1 MRPNMLAPTL
11 FAAIAGMTGLAGLAG
26 LAAPAAAQ
34 SDFQWRGTVAEGH
47 TIEIRGVN
55 GAVRAMPS
63 ADRAVHVEA
72 TRQARR
78 SDPESVRIE
87 VVQHGGGVTICA
99 VYPTPAGAR
108 RENECR
114 PGGGQNSVRD
124 NDVRVDFV
132 VRVPAGVRFEGHTV
146 NGGIEAAGLQSD
158 VKVATVNGSVNIET
172 SGFAQANT
180 VNGNITC
187 KLGSG
192 PLTGDLAF
200 ETVNGSVTLEM
211 PAGLHAD
218 FRGSTVNGRIDSD
231 FAILVTGQVSR
242 RSLRGTIGDGGP
254 ELRVSTV
261 NGSIRLRER

>member
-1 MRPNMLAPTL
+1 
-11 FAAIAGMTGLAGLAG
+11 
-26 LAAPAAAQ
+26 
-34 SDFQWRGTVAEGH
+34 VAEGR

-87 VVQHGGGVTICA
+87 VVQHAGGVTICA
-99 VYPTPAGAR
+99 VYPTPTGAR

-114 PGGGQNSVRD
+114 PGGGQNSVRN

-146 NGGIEAAGLQSD
+146 NGGIEADGLRSD

-231 FAILVTGQVSR
+231 FPILVTGQVSR
-242 RSLRGTIGDGGP
+242 RSLRGTIGNGGP

>member
-11 FAAIAGMTGLAGLAG
+11 FAAIAGITGVAG
-26 LAAPAAAQ
+26 AAPVASQ
-34 SDFQWRGTVAEGH
+34 SDFQWRGTVAEGR

-87 VVQHGGGVTICA
+87 VVQHGGGVTVCA
-99 VYPTPAGAR
+99 VYPTPTGAR

-114 PGGGQNSVRD
+114 PGGGQNSVRN

-146 NGGIEAAGLQSD
+146 NGGIEADGLRSD

-231 FAILVTGQVSR
+231 FPILVTGQVSR